1 MNTRLKPV
9 SSTLE
14 HDQVAGLLRAI
25 PRCTAPPALTRII
38 RRELARERRAAQTRT
53 LLPLWPAAVAVQLV
67 LFAGMCAMYFFAV
80 PPTVSVVEPERPE
93 VPPSSQSASPHE
105 RSARDT
111 AEPHTAQPSSTLR

>member
-14 HDQVAGLLRAI
+14 HDEVAGLLRAI
-25 PRCTAPPALTRII
+25 PRCTAPPAVTRII

-80 PPTVSVVEPERPE
+80 PPTVCR
-93 VPPSSQSASPHE
+93 
-105 RSARDT
+105 
-111 AEPHTAQPSSTLR
+111 SSTVSNPRSKSSRFVASFTNS